1 MSFKEKFLS
10 KSNSY
15 NYYKEKNEELL
26 EELELYKNDKNIHET
41 FRKYYGSATNFCNG
55 SYIEYFLR
63 DDFEE
68 KMKEVTENLNPH
80 ARKAFKR
87 YFLRALAVS
96 MLKKDSLFYDSE
108 LKEQE
113 EVAKFKEENY
123 TETSIGKYRYSGN
136 LNFAAFIDLRLKDS
150 DLEFLKDKDIIDAGA
165 YTGDTSIP
173 LAEVTNKNIFAFEPL
188 EESYDLL
195 CKNIEDNGITN
206 IIPIKKSLGDINGE
220 RTLYMSGVN
229 AQGVTSDGELRDYD
243 NKITVQETTIDA
255 FVKENNLD
263 VGFITIDV
271 EGAEMDLLNGAIN
284 TIKTQKPILKIS
296 MYHKVTDYFDIIP
309 WVANLNLGYEFE
321 IFKEEP
327 KSFLAD
333 IIVQCRIKK

>member
-1 MSFKEKFLS
+1 MS

-15 NYYKEKNEELL
+15 KYYKEKNEELL
-26 EELELYKNDKNIHET
+26 EELEQYKNDKNINET
-41 FRKYYGSATNFCNG
+41 FLKYYGPATNFCNG

-68 KMKEVTENLNPH
+68 RLNEVTKNLNPH
-80 ARKAFKR
+80 TKKTFKR

-96 MLKKDSLFYDSE
+96 MLRKDSLFYDSE

-113 EVAKFKEENY
+113 EVDKFRQDNY
-123 TETSIGKYRYSGN
+123 TGKSIGKYKYAGN
-136 LNFAAFIDLRLKDS
+136 LNLAAFIDLHLNNEE
-150 DLEFLKDKDIIDAGA
+150 LEFIKNKDIIDAGA

-173 LAEVTNKNIFAFEPL
+173 LTDVTDKNIYAFEPF
-188 EESYDLL
+188 EETFNLL
-195 CKNIEDNGITN
+195 CKNIKDNNITN
-206 IIPIKKSLGDINGE
+206 IIPIQKSLGNTNGD
-220 RTLYMSGVN
+220 RTLYLSGNN
-229 AQGVTSDGELRDYD
+229 AQGITSDEDLRDYD
-243 NKITVQETTIDA
+243 EKITVQETTIDT
-255 FVKENNLD
+255 FVGENNLD

-271 EGAEMDLLNGAIN
+271 EGAELDLLNGAIN

-296 MYHKVTDYFDIIP
+296 MYHRVTDYFEIIP
-309 WVANLNLGYEFE
+309 WIANLGLGYEFE

-333 IIVQCRIKK
+333 VVVQCRVKK